1 MSQTQTRFSWGKT
14 ALRFALA
21 ASVLTP
27 AMGWAQAPAEAD
39 RSEMEAKKKAQ
50 EEARQER
57 ERLKAEAVKET
68 SDQREARLRAEAKV
82 ANAQAALGKAQEALK
97 AAARRQNRVG
107 QTMMVD
113 AWMLDPTNMDY
124 PFNAGAFAEAN
135 GDAEAEFWAL
145 SGFMSLALREL
156 EALGP
161 SNSDYKAT
169 IEERV
174 TKARTRLD
182 ILRKKVSNGQV
193 DVTTVPADCEI
204 YLDGAYLG
212 KGKGSIETI
221 TGQRRIR
228 TDCMGFKPL
237 DQFLNVRAGDANA
250 VVLRPVPVDYYG
262 YLMINYK
269 PTDGVTIFL
278 DDIELEKRAGPEANA
293 EGTVSGKGTK
303 LDPLRLSA
311 RKWIIRFEK
320 PGHDRWHRRIEIRRD
335 QITIVNA
342 VIEKMSDNVESSG
355 N

>member
-1 MSQTQTRFSWGKT
+1 MSQLQSRCSWGKM
-14 ALRFALA
+14 ALRLVLGV
-21 ASVLTP
+21 SLLTP
-27 AMGWAQAPAEAD
+27 ALAFAQAPAEAD

-50 EEARQER
+50 EEARKER

-107 QTMMVD
+107 QTLMME
-113 AWMLDPTNMDY
+113 AWILDPTNMDY

-135 GDAEAEFWAL
+135 GDAEGEFWAL

-156 EALGP
+156 VALGP

-174 TKARTRLD
+174 TKARTRMD
-182 ILRKKVSNGQV
+182 ALRGKVSSGQV
-193 DVTTVPADCEI
+193 EVSTVPDDCEI
-204 YLDGAYLG
+204 YLDGAFLG
-212 KGKGSIETI
+212 KGKGTIEAI
-221 TGQRRIR
+221 TGQRRVR
-228 TDCMGFKPL
+228 TDCMGFKPI
-237 DQFLNVRAGDANA
+237 DQFLNVRAGDANT
-250 VVLRPVPVDYYG
+250 VVLRPAPIDYYG
-262 YLMINYK
+262 YLVLNYK

-278 DDIELEKRAGPEANA
+278 DDIEIEKRTGPEPNA
-293 EGTVSGKGTK
+293 EGTITGKGSK
-303 LDPLRLSA
+303 LDPVRLSA

-320 PGHDRWHRRIEIRRD
+320 PGYDRWHRRIEIRRD
-335 QITIVNA
+335 QITVVNA
-342 VIEKMSDNVESSG
+342 ALEKMSDNVEASG